1 MKEKWFKAV
10 VVLVVLSLTGI
21 ASADTVW
28 TGAGENDEW
37 SNEFN
42 WDTGV
47 PPEVGSGN
55 TILGEG
61 NDAGNDYIHMAT
73 TATVDGEIY
82 GPEWGIHLD
91 IDGGSLTQLNPSGFV
106 MGGIGETSVT
116 TVRNGGYLQVHNLLV
131 GWSWWYTTPGTTLN
145 VYDTSVVKTTD
156 WMWTGGRI
164 NLYDGTIDIAGAVN
178 LLYDPLSKV
187 DIYDG
192 QLIIR
197 TRFPDETR
205 DLAAEAAQW
214 ALDGYLVGFGGTGN
228 IIIDTD
234 TIANGVVITAEI
246 PEPATM
252 TLLGLGALAMLRK
265 RK

>member
-1 MKEKWFKAV
+1 MKRNWLNAV
-10 VVLVVLSLTGI
+10 VVLVVALVGI

-28 TGAGENDEW
+28 TGAGADDEW

-47 PPEVGSGN
+47 PPTVGSGN
-55 TILGEG
+55 TILAAG

-82 GPEWGIHLD
+82 GPEWGMNLD
-91 IDGGSLTQLNPSGFV
+91 IDGGSLTQLNPTGFV

-116 TVRNGGYLQVHNLLV
+116 TVRNGGYLQAHNILV

-145 VYDTSVVKTTD
+145 VYDTSLVKTTD
-156 WMWTGGRI
+156 WLWSGGRV
-164 NLYDGTIDIAGAVN
+164 NLYDGTIDIAGAMN

-197 TRFPDETR
+197 TRFAGGR
-205 DLAAEAAQW
+205 DLAADAAQW
-214 ALDGYLVGFGGTGN
+214 ALDGYLVGFGGAGD
-228 IIIDTD
+228 IIIDTT
-234 TIANGVVITAEI
+234 TIANGVLITAVI

-252 TLLGLGALAMLRK
+252 TLLGLGALAMLKK